1 MPVDTFSAGDLFRVT
16 VVKHHA
22 LNPSDSWAN
31 TYEIQSK
38 SGGVSMDLIAAANRL
53 MTFERHYS
61 FSTTVFD
68 RYIASTWEPDSAP
81 YNPINFLTVSIGL
94 LGLATPPAAPLGL
107 STCLHLARNV
117 SYGRVGH
124 LFLRNVLGEN
134 DVQAPSGKSVL
145 TDPGGQAVTL
155 ALHETAADM
164 LEMYGDPPDAEFGLV
179 MIDKTA
185 DVVRPVVNLVV
196 AGVTQVKTDHKWY
209 NRTGSP

>member
-1 MPVDTFSAGDLFRVT
+1 MPVDTFSAGDLFRIT
-16 VVKHHA
+16 IVKHHS

-38 SGGVSMDLIAAANRL
+38 DGGVTMQLIEAANRL
-53 MTFERHYS
+53 TAFERHYH

-81 YNPINFLTVSIGL
+81 YNPINFITVTIGL
-94 LGLATPPAAPLGL
+94 LGMATPPATPVGL
-107 STCLHLARNV
+107 TTCLHLARNV

-124 LFLRNVLGEN
+124 LFYRNVLGEG
-134 DVQAPSGKSVL
+134 DIEAPSGRSVL

-155 ALHETAADM
+155 ALHETSVDM
-164 LEMYGDPPDAEFGLV
+164 LDMYGDPPDSAFGLV

-185 DVVRPVVNLVV
+185 NVVRPVQNLVV
-196 AGVTQVKTDHKWY
+196 KGVSQVKSDHKWY